1 LTSHSQLFIIFDI
14 LQQRESI
21 SYRALKPAFLY
32 STKMPVI
39 PESSDFPSVPQKGES
54 DKKDGKD
61 TQKAA
66 AQDFLSKGPQIPDGK
81 WPKKPMPLPA
91 AIDAL

>member
-1 LTSHSQLFIIFDI
+1 
-14 LQQRESI
+14 
-21 SYRALKPAFLY
+21 
-32 STKMPVI
+32 MPVI

-66 AQDFLSKGPQIPDGK
+66 AQDFLSKGPQIPDEMPPTASREEIEARMK
-81 WPKKPMPLPA
+81 ELNKPSN
-91 AIDAL
+91 